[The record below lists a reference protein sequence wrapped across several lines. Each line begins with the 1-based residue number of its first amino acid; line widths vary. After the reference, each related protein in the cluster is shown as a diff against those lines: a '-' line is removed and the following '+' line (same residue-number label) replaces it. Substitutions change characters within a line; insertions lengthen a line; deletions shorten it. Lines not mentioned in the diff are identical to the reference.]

1 MRKHRVE
8 NQVTE
13 ELTHYFEQARKLKCP
28 PSMKQNLYQKIG
40 INRGAN
46 WRSSHWRH
54 ANWRH
59 ANWLRPAAAFSF
71 VAVFSLGLVWQN
83 HNQIQ
88 QDQLAT
94 AERDMQIAMHYM
106 QKISA
111 KTLRDVNTHGI
122 KPAIIV
128 PVSKSMARI

>member
-40 INRGAN
+40 INRGT
-46 WRSSHWRH
+46 
-54 ANWRH
+54 NWRH
-59 ANWLRPAAAFSF
+59 ANWFRPAVAFSF

-83 HNQIQ
+83 HNQIK

-128 PVSKSMARI
+128 PVSKSMAQI

>member
-1 MRKHRVE
+1 MRKQRVE

-40 INRGAN
+40 LNQG
-46 WRSSHWRH
+46 S
-54 ANWRH
+54 
-59 ANWLRPAAAFSF
+59 NWLNSSWFKPALAFSF

-83 HNQIQ
+83 HSQTQ

-94 AERDMQIAMHYM
+94 AEKDMQIAMHYM

-111 KTLRDVNTHGI
+111 KTLQDVNTHGI

-128 PVSKSMARI
+128 PVSKSIAQMSMAQI

>member
-40 INRGAN
+40 LKKPGF
-46 WRSSHWRH
+46 
-54 ANWRH
+54 
-59 ANWLRPAAAFSF
+59 NWLMPAVAFSF
-71 VAVFSLGLVWQN
+71 LAVFSLGLVWQN
-83 HNQIQ
+83 HQ
-88 QDQLAT
+88 QTQHEQLAV
-94 AERDMQIAMHYM
+94 AERDMQIAMYYI

-111 KTLRDVNTHGI
+111 KTLEDVNTHGI

-128 PVSKSMARI
+128 PVSKSMAQI

>member
-1 MRKHRVE
+1 MRKQRVE

-28 PSMKQNLYQKIG
+28 PSMKRSLYQQIG
-40 INRGAN
+40 LNQTR
-46 WRSSHWRH
+46 
-54 ANWRH
+54 
-59 ANWLRPAAAFSF
+59 WLRPAMAFSF
-71 VAVFSLGLVWQN
+71 VAVFSLGLIWQS
-83 HNQIQ
+83 HNQYQ
-88 QDQLAT
+88 QDQLAA

-111 KTLRDVNTHGI
+111 KTLEGANTHGI

-128 PVSKSMARI
+128 PIFKSMAQI